1 LRLTAYWGYVVWLT
15 LYIFTVT
22 WHYILEFIFHYQF
35 YHNYNF
41 FVFDDFNEIDSS
53 RYYPHAG

>member
-1 LRLTAYWGYVVWLT
+1 MSYGSQRQ
-15 LYIFTVT
+15 FTVT